1 VYVEIRWESNLK
13 AEGAS
18 KGEKR
23 LQRAFGH
30 STPHLAA
37 MGVPWPPDGG
47 FLRVCACAIGSALA
61 SIFVCAQNLVQS
73 NFMAVKAGKKCPQLS
88 FECRNY
94 FLMSRNFFSM
104 CRNFSRVTAT
114 FGSVSQQG
122 RLRPDRLRLL
132 PPVPAMDI
140 GRYNSRF

>member
-1 VYVEIRWESNLK
+1 LK

-37 MGVPWPPDGG
+37 MGLPWPPDGG

-73 NFMAVKAGKKCPQLS
+73 NLLAERCLSRSVEQKKTFFLCGELS
-88 FECRNY
+88 VHKHAHKY
-94 FLMSRNFFSM
+94 
-104 CRNFSRVTAT
+104 
-114 FGSVSQQG
+114 
-122 RLRPDRLRLL
+122 
-132 PPVPAMDI
+132 
-140 GRYNSRF
+140 